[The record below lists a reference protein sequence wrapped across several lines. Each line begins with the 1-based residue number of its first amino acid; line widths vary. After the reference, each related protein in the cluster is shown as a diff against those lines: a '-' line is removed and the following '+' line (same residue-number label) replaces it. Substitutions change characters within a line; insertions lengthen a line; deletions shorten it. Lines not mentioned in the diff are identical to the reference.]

1 MATLYVENVPDDL
14 YEALRAQARR
24 ENRSISAEILEM
36 LKDNVVTEQELSRR
50 RQILERLEK
59 LRSIP
64 VLPGVNYQSAE
75 EMIRE
80 DRDR

>member
-36 LKDNVVTEQELSRR
+36 LKDNIVTEQELSRR